1 MPRAKVRPRSPERFS
16 DTNAN
21 LVHYDTP
28 KKGTISYLLMN
39 RVDPQVA
46 PTANKRSFSS
56 TFWPFAS
63 RPSSFGCGRSCLLF
77 LRPSLLRV
85 LVAIAAMWKSCV
97 ATASQFC

>member
-46 PTANKRSFSS
+46 PTA
-56 TFWPFAS
+56 
-63 RPSSFGCGRSCLLF
+63 
-77 LRPSLLRV
+77 
-85 LVAIAAMWKSCV
+85 
-97 ATASQFC
+97 